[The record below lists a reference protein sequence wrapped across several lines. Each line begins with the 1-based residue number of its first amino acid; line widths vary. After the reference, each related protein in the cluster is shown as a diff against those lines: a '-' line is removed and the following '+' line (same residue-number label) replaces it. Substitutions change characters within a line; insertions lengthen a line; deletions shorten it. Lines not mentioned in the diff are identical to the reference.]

1 MMTTNALSTRQS
13 VHLYWL
19 EARLELLKTWRMP
32 AYVLPTLLF
41 PAFFYLLFG
50 VAFGDSRPVANTTI
64 AGYLI
69 ATYGVF
75 GVIGASMFGFGV
87 GVAVER
93 GQGWLRLKRAAPM
106 PPTAYL
112 LAKLVTS
119 LLFSVVVIALL
130 CLMGATLAGVRL
142 EAGQW
147 IAMAAIQVAGAL
159 PFCAAGLA
167 IGFWAG
173 PNSAPGIVN
182 LIYLPMA
189 FVSGLWLPFE
199 MLPPVVRA
207 VSPFLPP
214 YHLAQLALAAIGSGR
229 GGSPL
234 IHVAVLVL
242 TTVVCLGLAVIA
254 YRRDSGRTWG

>member
-1 MMTTNALSTRQS
+1 MTTKSLSIRQS
-13 VHLYWL
+13 LRLYWL
-19 EARLELLKTWRMP
+19 EARLELLKSWRMP

-50 VAFGDSRPVANTTI
+50 VAFGGSRAVANTTI

-93 GQGWLRLKRAAPM
+93 GQGWLRLKRATPM

-112 LAKLVTS
+112 LAKVFTS
-119 LLFSVVVIALL
+119 VLFSAAVIAML
-130 CLMGATLAGVRL
+130 CVMGATLAGVRL
-142 EAGQW
+142 EPAQW
-147 IAMAAIQVAGAL
+147 LVMAVVQVAGAL

-167 IGFWAG
+167 IGLWAG
-173 PNSAPGIVN
+173 PNSAPAIVN

-189 FVSGLWLPFE
+189 FASGLWIPFE

-214 YHLAQLALAAIGSGR
+214 FHLAQLALTVIGSGA
-229 GGSPL
+229 GGS
-234 IHVAVLVL
+234 IVVHVAALAL
-242 TTVVCLGLAVIA
+242 TTVICLGLAVVA
-254 YRRDSGRTWG
+254 YRRNTGRTWG

>member
-1 MMTTNALSTRQS
+1 MSTHTLNLRQS
-13 VHLYWL
+13 FRLY
-19 EARLELLKTWRMP
+19 RLETKYEILKTLRMP

-50 VAFGDSRPVANTTI
+50 VAFGGDRIVAHTTV

-75 GVIGASMFGFGV
+75 GVIGASMFAFGV

-93 GQGWLRLKRAAPM
+93 GQGWLLLKRTSPM

-112 LAKLVTS
+112 FARLFTS
-119 LLFSVVVIALL
+119 LLFSALVIAML
-130 CLMGATLAGVRL
+130 CLMGFTLGGVRL
-142 EAGQW
+142 ETSQWLMMAG
-147 IAMAAIQVAGAL
+147 IQIAGAI

-167 IGFWAG
+167 VGFWAG

-189 FVSGLWLPFE
+189 FASGLWIPYE
-199 MLPPVVRA
+199 MLPPVIRS
-207 VSPFLPP
+207 VSVFLPP
-214 YHLAQLALAAIGSGR
+214 FHLARLSLAAIGSGD
-229 GGSPL
+229 GSSAAL
-234 IHVAVLVL
+234 HIAVLVL
-242 TTVVCLGLAVIA
+242 TTIVCLGLAAIA
-254 YRRDSGRTWG
+254 YRREGGRTWG

>member
-1 MMTTNALSTRQS
+1 MSTQSLSLRQS
-13 VHLYWL
+13 FRLY
-19 EARLELLKTWRMP
+19 RLETQFEILKTLRMP

-50 VAFGDSRPVANTTI
+50 VAFGGDRPVGNTTV

-75 GVIGASMFGFGV
+75 GVIGASMFAFGV

-93 GQGWLRLKRAAPM
+93 GQGWLRLKRTSPM
-106 PPTAYL
+106 PPAAYL
-112 LAKLVTS
+112 LARVFTS
-119 LLFSVVVIALL
+119 VLFSALVITML
-130 CLMGATLAGVRL
+130 CLMGSTLAGVRL
-142 EAGQW
+142 EPMQW
-147 IAMAAIQVAGAL
+147 LMMAAIQIAGAI

-167 IGFWAG
+167 VGFWAG

-189 FVSGLWLPFE
+189 FASGLWIPYE
-199 MLPPVVRA
+199 MLPPVIRS

-214 YHLAQLALAAIGSGR
+214 FHLARLSLAAIGSGD
-229 GGSPL
+229 GSSPML
-234 IHVAVLVL
+234 HVAVLVL
-242 TTVVCLGLAVIA
+242 TTVVCLGLAAVGS
-254 YRRDSGRTWG
+254 RRENGKTWG